1 MKPGL
6 GTNRFGTEIIGMG
19 MGVEETYGGKLTENI
34 VQAAALDLLAE
45 AITRIEESGHTI
57 VVRFHDEVV
66 IDEPFDTQATAASAC
81 SSTS

>member
-45 AITRIEESGHTI
+45 AITRIEESGGYRSKCGALI
-57 VVRFHDEVV
+57 RCF
-66 IDEPFDTQATAASAC
+66 A
-81 SSTS
+81 